1 MRYTDTVTGLSLGYT
16 YIVSGQLTVTSHK
29 GEALS
34 VLLAVRL
41 GMVQSVAGALVLVK
55 RNLWQRRGK
64 KSVTPPHPQ
73 LHVNGFVL

>member
-41 GMVQSVAGALVLVK
+41 GMIQSVAGALVLVK
-55 RNLWQRRGK
+55 
-64 KSVTPPHPQ
+64 
-73 LHVNGFVL
+73 

>member
-16 YIVSGQLTVTSHK
+16 YIVSGQLTVTVTSHK

-34 VLLAVRL
+34 VSLAVRL

-55 RNLWQRRGK
+55 
-64 KSVTPPHPQ
+64 
-73 LHVNGFVL
+73 